1 MNMWSANEYL
11 DELYDEAVATHQSNY
26 DEKWKNALRDNFK
39 KLLGNFEDVKSPFQA
54 REIERVDMG
63 SYERLRIEINT
74 LRPSLKMPIY
84 VLIPKKKGNQKLPA
98 VLAVHGHGYGSKEVV
113 GLNPDGSMIEGKDE
127 GCHKSF
133 AIELVHKGAVVFAPE
148 LVGFGD
154 RKLKDDQGVGSPGD
168 NSCYMIASQLLLM
181 GKTLAGLRIQECR
194 RVIDFIETFDIIDSN
209 KIGVMGISGGGLVT
223 AFTSAL
229 DERLK
234 ATVVS
239 GYTNTFK
246 SSIMDR
252 RHCLDN
258 HFPNVLGY
266 AEMPDLIGLIAPRA
280 LFIEAGDQDHLF
292 PVKYVEQAIDTLTN
306 IYQSFEAEQRL
317 EHHIFAGEH
326 EICGERSYDWLIH
339 TLENG

>member
-1 MNMWSANEYL
+1 MWSANEYL
-11 DELYDEAVATHQSNY
+11 DELYEEAVETHQFNYNDEWKKELKSNV
-26 DEKWKNALRDNFK
+26 K
-39 KLLGNFEDVKSPFQA
+39 KVLGHFDDDKCLFNP

-74 LRPSLKMPIY
+74 LRPSLTMPIY
-84 VLIPKKKGNQKLPA
+84 VLIPKERGDQKLSA

-113 GLNPDGSMIEGKDE
+113 GLNPDGSMIEGKDD

-154 RKLKDDQGVGSPGD
+154 RKLKEDQGVGLPGD
-168 NSCYMIASQLLLM
+168 NSCYMIASQLLLL

-194 RVIDFIETFDIIDSN
+194 RVIDFMETFDMIDPS
-209 KIGVMGISGGGLVT
+209 KIGIMGISGGGLVT

-258 HFPNVLGY
+258 HFPSILEY
-266 AEMPDLIGLIAPRA
+266 AEMPELIGLITPRA
-280 LFIEAGDQDHLF
+280 LFIEAGDEDHLF
-292 PVKYVEQAIDTLTN
+292 PMKFVEKAVETLTD
-306 IYQSFEAEQRL
+306 IYQNFGAEHKL
-317 EHHIFAGEH
+317 DHHIFAGEH
-326 EICGERSYDWLIH
+326 EISGERSYDWLIN